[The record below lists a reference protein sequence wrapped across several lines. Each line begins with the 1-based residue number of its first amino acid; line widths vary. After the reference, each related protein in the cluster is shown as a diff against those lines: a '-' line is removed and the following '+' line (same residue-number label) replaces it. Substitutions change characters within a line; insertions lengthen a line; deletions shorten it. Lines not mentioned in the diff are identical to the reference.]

1 MKLANYE
8 RYCIQ
13 FQKYDHIFDGK
24 CRGKDQTTS
33 FEGTRGGGLFS
44 KLSDHLFVTYTR
56 AYIKCPVV
64 SLKFRRLLRAKLR
77 FKLATVTLS
86 DRPCLIKSWSG
97 RCGKGIGKNV
107 KSIAPPLPNP
117 LKPSP
122 RRGDELVVWS
132 LQTEDLTEKD
142 STFHHIVCSNV
153 GEEDNI
159 HVMPESPQL
168 ANFKVRSLAK

>member
-1 MKLANYE
+1 M
-8 RYCIQ
+8 
-13 FQKYDHIFDGK
+13 
-24 CRGKDQTTS
+24 
-33 FEGTRGGGLFS
+33 FS

-56 AYIKCPVV
+56 TYVKCPVV
-64 SLKFRRLLRAKLR
+64 SLQFRRLLRAKLR

-132 LQTEDLTEKD
+132 LHNARSQRSKRQL
-142 STFHHIVCSNV
+142 SNSKV
-153 GEEDNI
+153 
-159 HVMPESPQL
+159 
-168 ANFKVRSLAK
+168 ANFLVINSVENTKSRPCYTLPPT

>member
-33 FEGTRGGGLFS
+33 FEGTRGGGLFP

-56 AYIKCPVV
+56 TYIKCPVV
-64 SLKFRRLLRAKLR
+64 SLQFRRLLRATLR

-122 RRGDELVVWS
+122 RRGGWASSMEPVNWRSNWERLHIPPHS
-132 LQTEDLTEKD
+132 LFERRRRRQHTRNARVPAI
-142 STFHHIVCSNV
+142 S
-153 GEEDNI
+153 
-159 HVMPESPQL
+159 
-168 ANFKVRSLAK
+168 

>member
-8 RYCIQ
+8 RYCKQ
-13 FQKYDHIFDGK
+13 FQKYDVIFDGK

-33 FEGTRGGGLFS
+33 FEGTRGGGDLFS

-122 RRGDELVVWS
+122 RRGGWASSMEPANWRSNWERLHFLPHS
-132 LQTEDLTEKD
+132 LFERRRRRQHTRNARVPAI
-142 STFHHIVCSNV
+142 S
-153 GEEDNI
+153 
-159 HVMPESPQL
+159 
-168 ANFKVRSLAK
+168 

>member
-33 FEGTRGGGLFS
+33 FEGTRGGGLFP

-56 AYIKCPVV
+56 TYIKCPVV
-64 SLKFRRLLRAKLR
+64 SLQFRRLLRATLR

-122 RRGDELVVWS
+122 RRGGWASSMEPVNWRSNWERLHIPPHS
-132 LQTEDLTEKD
+132 LFERRRRRQHTCNARFPAI
-142 STFHHIVCSNV
+142 S
-153 GEEDNI
+153 
-159 HVMPESPQL
+159 
-168 ANFKVRSLAK
+168 

>member
-1 MKLANYE
+1 MSVTVYNFKNTTTVLMVSVGVKIK
-8 RYCIQ
+8 RLHL
-13 FQKYDHIFDGK
+13 KG
-24 CRGKDQTTS
+24 RG
-33 FEGTRGGGLFS
+33 GGGLFP

-56 AYIKCPVV
+56 TYIKCPVV
-64 SLKFRRLLRAKLR
+64 SLQFRRLLRAKLR

-122 RRGDELVVWS
+122 RRGGWASSMEPVNWRSNWERLHIPPHS
-132 LQTEDLTEKD
+132 LFERRRRRQHTRNARVPAI
-142 STFHHIVCSNV
+142 S
-153 GEEDNI
+153 
-159 HVMPESPQL
+159 
-168 ANFKVRSLAK
+168 

>member
-1 MKLANYE
+1 MKLANCE

-33 FEGTRGGGLFS
+33 FEGTRGGGGLFP

-56 AYIKCPVV
+56 TYIKCPVV
-64 SLKFRRLLRAKLR
+64 SLQFRRLLRAKLR

-122 RRGDELVVWS
+122 RRGGWASSMEPANWRSNWERLHIPPHS
-132 LQTEDLTEKD
+132 LFERRRRRQHTRNARVPAI
-142 STFHHIVCSNV
+142 S
-153 GEEDNI
+153 
-159 HVMPESPQL
+159 
-168 ANFKVRSLAK
+168 